1 MARVILK
8 YLAPLCDLAGTYHDQ
23 AEVPAGAT
31 LVDLAEQL
39 SARYGST
46 FRKLLFDQTG
56 RFQPQF
62 IIVVNGQPERE
73 FVRPLEEG
81 DRVTFIP
88 PVAGG

>member
-1 MARVILK
+1 MPRVILK

-23 AEVPAGAT
+23 ADVAEGAT

-39 SARYGST
+39 AVRYGT
-46 FRKLLFDQTG
+46 AFRKLLFDEAG
-56 RFQPQF
+56 RFRPQF
-62 IIVVNGQPERE
+62 IIVVNGQPDGE
-73 FVRPLEEG
+73 FVRPLQDG

>member
-1 MARVILK
+1 MPRVILT

-23 AEVPAGAT
+23 AEVVKGAT

-39 SARYGST
+39 ATRYGNA
-46 FRKLLFDQTG
+46 FRTLLFDRAG
-56 RFQPQF
+56 RFEPQF
-62 IIVVNGQPERE
+62 IIVVNGIAQGD
-73 FVRPLEEG
+73 FLRPLQEG